1 MEALIFRIQ
10 NYCTK
15 PKEDSGCWSSKFV
28 AFVEQKEIWE
38 RMQRGR
44 EGTAKLWKT
53 GQWH

>member
-1 MEALIFRIQ
+1 MFIFK

-15 PKEDSGCWSSKFV
+15 PKGGSSCWSSIFV

-38 RMQRGR
+38 RVQRGR

-53 GQWH
+53 GQRY